1 MTEHYRKLE
10 NAYLGARINEFY
22 RPTISIAEGMAT
34 IEVEVRPE
42 FWHIASAVHGS
53 VYFKMLDD
61 AAFFAAS
68 SYVED
73 VFVLTASFNLY
84 LTRPVEGGRI
94 KSVGRVTSRSRRLI
108 IAEAELFDGEGREIA
123 RGSGSFMLS
132 RVPLTPEIGYDL
144 PKALDPTPG
153 S

>member
-1 MTEHYRKLE
+1 MTDHYRKLE

-22 RPTISIAEGMAT
+22 RPTISVADGKAT
-34 IEVEVRPE
+34 IEVEVRPD

-68 SYVED
+68 SLVED

-84 LTRPVEGGRI
+84 LTRPVVDGVIRSE
-94 KSVGRVTSRSRRLI
+94 GRVVSRSRRLI
-108 IAEAELFDGEGREIA
+108 IAEAELFDDQGREIA
-123 RGSGSFMLS
+123 RGSGSFMPS
-132 RVPLTPEIGYDL
+132 RVPLTPDIGYDL
-144 PKALDPTPG
+144 APG
-153 S
+153 